1 MILKLFSLLLL
12 LTLTGSCSLQQPKN
26 TWQYK
31 SVTAFEKYQ
40 QYYLENQLILATSER
55 KKAISFAK
63 QSAHLNTL
71 ARVYL
76 GDCAIQYA
84 ALNKTQCKTY
94 QQVAPIAQDAELN
107 AYFHLLTQQLT
118 PAQIPKLPKRYQ
130 GFASALLSQNRQK
143 INAEVIKIEELH
155 SKLIAAS
162 IAQSELALTTIR
174 ALIDETADHGYQLA
188 SLRWMTFLAS
198 VTPDSEESKQLHYK
212 IALMTR
218 LE

>member
-1 MILKLFSLLLL
+1 MTIKLLPIILLILIS
-12 LTLTGSCSLQQPKN
+12 GCSLQQPKN

-40 QYYLENQLILATSER
+40 QYYLENHLILASSER
-55 KKAISFAK
+55 KKAIAYAK

-84 ALNKTQCKTY
+84 ALNKTQCLDFQETEPHAHDPELTAY
-94 QQVAPIAQDAELN
+94 FNLLTGQLTMQQVAQ
-107 AYFHLLTQQLT
+107 
-118 PAQIPKLPKRYQ
+118 LPKRYQ
-130 GFASALLSQNRQK
+130 DFAKALLNNDSAQVQ
-143 INAEVIKIEELH
+143 IEVMAIPGLY

-162 IAQSELALTTIR
+162 LTQSQLDLDTLR
-174 ALIDETADHGYQLA
+174 LLINETAEQGLQLA
-188 SLRWMTFLAS
+188 SLRWMSYLADI
-198 VTPDSEESKQLHYK
+198 TPDAEESQQLKHK
-212 IALMTR
+212 MALMTR